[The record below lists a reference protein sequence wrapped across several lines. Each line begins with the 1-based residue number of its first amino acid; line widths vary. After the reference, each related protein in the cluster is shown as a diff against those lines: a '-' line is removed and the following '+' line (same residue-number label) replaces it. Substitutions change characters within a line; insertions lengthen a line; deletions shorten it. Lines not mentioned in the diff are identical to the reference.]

1 MQNRVVVF
9 TFSFL
14 FFFLFFFL
22 CGKIF
27 FVPNAEFSGGVHI
40 FCFKLEARCLFKFG
54 SKIQH
59 YLFKW
64 NFGSQTNLIMQNSLA
79 VFTFPDI
86 HGKDHFQANLD
97 KKKSK
102 LSVLYQDQLEY
113 GEFNGAL
120 HFFYFRW
127 ETPFFG
133 KFSPKNGNSKFQPKC
148 STKTNSN
155 MQNSIVVFTF
165 PNLD

>member
-97 KKKSK
+97 KKKVEIVSFVPRLVRIWRIQWCSSLFLFQMGNTLFWQIQSK
-102 LSVLYQDQLEY
+102 K
-113 GEFNGAL
+113 
-120 HFFYFRW
+120 W
-127 ETPFFG
+127 
-133 KFSPKNGNSKFQPKC
+133 
-148 STKTNSN
+148 
-155 MQNSIVVFTF
+155 
-165 PNLD
+165 

>member
-1 MQNRVVVF
+1 MENRVVVF
-9 TFSFL
+9 TISFL

-54 SKIQH
+54 STIQH
-59 YLFKW
+59 CQFKCK
-64 NFGSQTNLIMQNSLA
+64 FGSQTNLIMQNSLA
-79 VFTFPDI
+79 VFTFPVSD
-86 HGKDHFQANLD
+86 GKDHFQANLD
-97 KKKSK
+97 KRKSN

-113 GEFNGAL
+113 GEFNGGL
-120 HFFYFRW
+120 QLFYVRQ
-127 ETPFFG
+127 ETLFFG
-133 KFSPKNGNSKFQPKC
+133 KFRQKDGTCKFHPKC